1 VNTEHERAQELLA
14 AHALHSLDDEDLGAM
29 EALVRGHV
37 NSCDECRTA
46 MWSFEAVSADLAFA
60 ADPVAPPSSLTA
72 RVHRDLRS
80 PKPVSVWAR
89 SAVAASIIL
98 VLSAL
103 AVWNA
108 HLHGL
113 VTKAESSQQ
122 LTGEVLDTM
131 SRQDSRLITL
141 GAEGTS
147 AMTGQVVAAY
157 VPGRARLYLFGSMPA
172 PRHDRV
178 YQVWL
183 GRQGIYANEG
193 TFVPESSGRV
203 VVRILADPTVFDAVL
218 ITEEPVNGSS
228 SPSGRHV
235 LTASL

>member
-1 VNTEHERAQELLA
+1 MNGEHERAQELLA
-14 AHALHSLDDEDLGAM
+14 AHALHALDDEDLAKL
-29 EALVRGHV
+29 EQLVRVHV
-37 NSCDECRTA
+37 NGCDECRAA

-60 ADPVAPPSSLTA
+60 ADPVEPPSSLAA
-72 RVHRDLRS
+72 RLRRDLRS
-80 PKPVSVWAR
+80 QQPVSVWAR

-98 VLSAL
+98 VLCAL

-113 VTKAESSQQ
+113 VTRAESSQQ

-131 SRQDSRLITL
+131 SRQDSRLVTL

-172 PRHDRV
+172 PHHDRV

-203 VVRILADPTVFDAVL
+203 VIRIMADPTVFDAVL
-218 ITEEPVNGSS
+218 ITEEPLNGSS

>member
-1 VNTEHERAQELLA
+1 VNGEHERAQELLA
-14 AHALHSLDDEDLGAM
+14 AHALHALDDEDRVSL
-29 EALVRGHV
+29 EQLVRDHV
-37 NSCDECRTA
+37 NGCDECRTA
-46 MWSFEAVSADLAFA
+46 MWSFEAISADLALA
-60 ADPVAPPSSLTA
+60 ADPVPPPSSLTG
-72 RVHRDLRS
+72 RLRRDLRS
-80 PKPVSVWAR
+80 PQRVSVWAR

-113 VTKAESSQQ
+113 VTRAESSQQ

-131 SRQDSRLITL
+131 SRQDSRLVTL
-141 GAEGTS
+141 GAGDTS

-157 VPGRARLYLFGSMPA
+157 VPGRARMYLFGSMPA
-172 PRHDRV
+172 PHHDRV
-178 YQVWL
+178 YQIWL
-183 GRQGIYANEG
+183 GRQGIYASEG
-193 TFVPESSGRV
+193 TFVPESSGQV
-203 VVRILADPTVFDAVL
+203 VVRIMADPTVFDAVL
-218 ITEEPVNGSS
+218 ITEEPASGSS